1 MNVSIGIMLGKIGA
15 FSDSDEEKI
24 GTNENICKLENSIKK
39 KFHHEVLTT
48 V

>member
-15 FSDSDEEKI
+15 FSDSDEK
-24 GTNENICKLENSIKK
+24 NCKLENSIK